1 MLKTNSKIVNK
12 RLDAY
17 ILECMGDYLEENNI
31 DLTDA
36 AGACKYLYKDFM
48 RVHCWEFQHGR
59 AVSASDVF
67 FEYMGGLPFHFDFRN
82 FRHTKDGAR
91 AVLAAILEQTET
103 QAARFSYED
112 SEKLLSNLIFRRV
125 MKYARE
131 V

>member
-48 RVHCWEFQHGR
+48 RVHGWEFQRGR

-67 FEYMGGLPFHFDFRN
+67 FEYMGGLPFHFDFRY
-82 FRHTKDGAR
+82 FRYDEDGAH
-91 AVLAAILEQTET
+91 AVLAAMLEQTET
-103 QAARFSYED
+103 QAARFSYEE
-112 SEKLLSNLIFRRV
+112 SERLLSNLIFRRV

>member
-1 MLKTNSKIVNK
+1 MLKTNSKLFNE

-31 DLTDA
+31 DLADA

-48 RVHCWEFQHGR
+48 RVHGWEFQRGR

-82 FRHTKDGAR
+82 FRYTKDGAH
-91 AVLAAILEQTET
+91 AVLAAMLEQTET

>member
-17 ILECMGDYLEENNI
+17 ILECMGDYLEENEINI
-31 DLTDA
+31 TDA
-36 AGACKYLYKDFM
+36 AGACKYLYNDFM
-48 RVHCWEFQHGR
+48 RVHGYEFQRGR

-82 FRHTKDGAR
+82 FRYGEDGAR
-91 AVLAAILEQTET
+91 AVLAAMLEQTET
-103 QAARFSYED
+103 QAARVSYED
-112 SEKLLSNLIFRRV
+112 SERLLSNLIFKRV

>member
-48 RVHCWEFQHGR
+48 RVHGWEFQRGR

-67 FEYMGGLPFHFDFRN
+67 FEYMGGLPFHFDFRY
-82 FRHTKDGAR
+82 FRYSKDGAS
-91 AVLAAILEQTET
+91 AVLAAILDQTET
-103 QAARFSYED
+103 QAERFSHED
-112 SEKLLSNLIFRRV
+112 SERLLSNLIFRRV

>member
-17 ILECMGDYLEENNI
+17 ILECMRDYLEENNI
-31 DLTDA
+31 DLADA

-48 RVHCWEFQHGR
+48 RVHGWEFQRGR

-67 FEYMGGLPFHFDFRN
+67 FEYMGGLPFHFVFRN
-82 FRHTKDGAR
+82 FRYTKDSAHT
-91 AVLAAILEQTET
+91 VLAAMLEQTET

-112 SEKLLSNLIFRRV
+112 SERILSNLIFRRV